1 MMSDDKFR
9 IGVISSTHGLKGEV
23 KVFPTTEDVKR
34 FSEIEEVYLDTGKEE
49 LLLKIQS
56 VRYFKQFAIVKFE
69 GIDNI
74 NDVEKYK
81 GMNLLV
87 TRDHAVPLDEDEYY
101 VADLMDLKVILE
113 DGTEFGKLTDVM
125 ETGAND
131 VYVVTRTEGSEV
143 LLPAIKQCIKNID
156 MDKRTMTIHLM
167 DGLI

>member
-101 VADLMDLKVILE
+101 VADLMNLKVILE